1 MSTSL
6 TAPTYDSVVQTML
19 QSWEEF
25 PQPERIDFYQKAAK
39 AFADDQT
46 QKKAKDILSEMGSRV
61 VAADKA
67 MRDIAGKLSKFAVE
81 YEKQYPSSGF
91 RKEYAEPWM
100 GIWRYWGTAIVLSR
114 DIAES
119 TAKDYKDSFLPLLE
133 SASKVNL
140 DDPENVKQ
148 TKQALESYSKTV
160 SPTPVPSEFE
170 DSFAKLKLD
179 VTKFQKKFQNYL
191 KVHGHTVSAEV
202 QQLQDKLNKL
212 DDQLE
217 TIYKNMGT
225 WTKTLAVTSWA
236 LIVGPLIA
244 GTKLGDQTQECDG
257 YLGQVHDSKVKM
269 DEANQKQPPGLP
281 HMYTGL
287 DSVDRELYMVQET
300 LACLTQTWSDMRST
314 SIQFIYMLG
323 KAEKYRKVDEE
334 EFKLALELAKGMAQ
348 PLIDGLLEYVRVFD
362 EAP

>member
-1 MSTSL
+1 MFTSL

-25 PQPERIDFYQKAAK
+25 PQHERIDFYQKAAK

-148 TKQALESYSKTV
+148 MKQALESYSKTV

-217 TIYKNMGT
+217 TYFMG
-225 WTKTLAVTSWA
+225 S
-236 LIVGPLIA
+236 
-244 GTKLGDQTQECDG
+244 G

-269 DEANQKQPPGLP
+269 DEANKKQPPGLP